1 MSSEQNFSK
10 FVELRLGVSELEI
23 DLDSRAEVQH
33 ATELMSSQVQTALDI
48 FSRELDPVL
57 YAREPFLAALQ
68 ALCQHNR
75 KARVRM
81 LVQEPVDAIRR
92 SPRVIE
98 VARRLSSSIEIRRPH
113 QDYRH
118 YNEAFLIAD
127 GCGLIHQKFA
137 DRYEGTAN
145 FYAPIEAQR
154 KQDFFTEVWER
165 SQVHPEFRRLYL

>member
-1 MSSEQNFSK
+1 MSSEENFRK
-10 FVELRLGVSELEI
+10 FVELRLGLSELEI
-23 DLDSRAEVQH
+23 DLDSRAEAQH
-33 ATELMSSQVQTALDI
+33 AIELMSAQVQSTLEL

-57 YAREPFLAALQ
+57 YASEPFLAALQ
-68 ALCQHNR
+68 TLCQRNR

-81 LVQEPVDAIRR
+81 LVQEPVDAVRR
-92 SPRVIE
+92 NPRLIDL
-98 VARRLSSSIEIRRPH
+98 ARRLSSSIEIRRPH

-127 GCGLIHQKFA
+127 ACGLIHQKFA

-154 KQDFFTEVWER
+154 KLEFFTEVWER